1 MIGMPPESFAETLAA
16 AQHGD
21 EAAFTTLFRETQPSL
36 LRYLRVVAP
45 DRAEDIAGDT
55 WVRVVHGLASFV
67 AEEPL
72 AFRAWVLSIGRHR
85 WIDDVRARQRRPE
98 SPVADLPE
106 QAGPMDVESA
116 VFELMTTESALALIA
131 RLPRDQAEVVLLR
144 VVAGLDVAR
153 TAELLGKQPGAV
165 RVLSHRGLRGLHRML
180 TRPDERREGR
190 REDSRGVSPDQV

>member
-1 MIGMPPESFAETLAA
+1 MPVESFAETLAA

-21 EAAFTTLFRETQPSL
+21 EAAFTTLFRDTQPSL
-36 LRYLRVVAP
+36 LRYLRVVAA

-67 AEEPL
+67 ADDPL
-72 AFRAWVLSIGRHR
+72 AFRSWVLSIARHR

-98 SPVADLPE
+98 SPAADLPE
-106 QAGPMDVESA
+106 QAGAVDVESA
-116 VFELMTTESALALIA
+116 VFELMTTESALSLIA

-153 TAELLGKQPGAV
+153 TAELVGKQPGAV
-165 RVLSHRGLRGLHRML
+165 RVLSHRGLRGLRRML
-180 TRPDERREGR
+180 TAPDEHCDEHRANR
-190 REDSRGVSPDQV
+190 RGVTPDQA